1 MKRGRVTKVISF
13 AVALLMII
21 GLVGLVPT
29 GCVKADEVVTNIVNG
44 GFETDI
50 YAAEGAG
57 WEIETTTW
65 DNATIASYKY
75 STNEWLKTPAD
86 ASEFGVNI
94 WYQDGGTVTFKQ
106 TIDIPEGKT
115 TFSSDI
121 MGGKGTIKISLSDSE
136 GTEKAA
142 SEAKALTGWDTWDTV
157 TLEYVAESDETGVVL
172 TVTVACEAE
181 GYGYLNSVTAEKES
195 TSDPDDEVKREFD
208 FDLTP
213 IEMDP
218 VDSTLVADK
227 VQNLPTDFMT
237 GFDISSYLSI
247 VESGA
252 KYKDFEGN
260 ELDDAGFFS
269 LLKENGVNW
278 VRIRVWVDPTDGNGK
293 TYGGGN
299 CDVETAKKIG
309 KWATDAGIRVLIDF
323 HYSDFWTDPGK
334 QTAPKAWAEMELA
347 DKAETLKKWT
357 EDSLTEIIEAGVDV
371 GMVQVGNETTTGFCG
386 EKAMANMCTLFKAGS
401 EGVQAVETAKD
412 KKIMIAI
419 HLTNPDKID
428 FTGYAKSLK
437 DNGVIY
443 DVFATSY
450 YPYWHGTL
458 ENLQNKL
465 SAVAENY
472 GKYVM
477 VAETS
482 YARTLEDGDGWE
494 NTESEKKLETDT
506 FPYEISEQG
515 QVNHFRNVI
524 KTVSEIK
531 DNKGIGV
538 FWWEPAW
545 IPVANYADAEN
556 QEEVLASNK
565 KIWEEKGSGW
575 ATSVAADY
583 DKNVGEWYGG
593 SAVDNESVFDFDGKA
608 CESLKLFNIIRAGS
622 TAKNEISLIKDIEL
636 TFEVNEEIV
645 LPEKVDVIF
654 KDGTEDVGDVEWS
667 EEALNSI
674 DNTIE
679 GKHEISGKVVYQGK
693 TYGATC
699 IVTLIPENLLKDRNF
714 DFEKGNADWT
724 ITGEASD
731 NVINGTDVRGGSY
744 GYHFWNGTDF
754 TCGIEQTITLDA
766 GVYTFG
772 GYIQGGDC
780 GDDSE
785 IYIYARSQSKES
797 IVRALLSGWMDWKNP
812 EIKAFTVEE
821 DGTEVTIGLNVT
833 AAGGGWGTA
842 DDFYLNKVGE
852 YVEEEWPFADVEP
865 EDSGAEEMLS
875 AYHRGILSGFPTD
888 DGIHVNVKPKNK
900 TTRAQFAIML
910 YRMAVSEGR
919 IEEGTTGTGSFD
931 DVKEGQS
938 GYDAIM
944 WASENHIINGYP
956 NGKFKPES
964 YITRAQITLMLK
976 NYADHFG
983 IDTSARSEEISEL
996 SDYAEVTESFR
1007 DGVSWAFA
1015 KGIISGKIKNNKA
1028 VIAPN
1033 DYATRAQCSMF
1044 IIRFLNE

>member
-1 MKRGRVTKVISF
+1 MKKSGIKKIVSF
-13 AVALLMII
+13 ATSVLMT
-21 GLVGLVPT
+21 VGIAGFAGT
-29 GCVKADEVVTNIVNG
+29 GCVKAAGVTTNIVNG
-44 GFETDI
+44 DFCTGIWDDN
-50 YAAEGAG
+50 AG
-57 WEIETTTW
+57 WTVSSTTW
-65 DNATIASYKY
+65 ENQTIATYEY
-75 STNEWLKTPAD
+75 ATNEWMTAPAD
-86 ASEFGVNI
+86 GSEYGVNI
-94 WYQDGGTVTFKQ
+94 WYQDGGTASFSQIINIAEGETDFSAMVMGEKATLTLSVGEDYSTSVSLSGWNTWDAVDVEFMAEDDLTDV
-106 TIDIPEGKT
+106 TIDVSIE
-115 TFSSDI
+115 
-121 MGGKGTIKISLSDSE
+121 
-136 GTEKAA
+136 
-142 SEAKALTGWDTWDTV
+142 
-157 TLEYVAESDETGVVL
+157 
-172 TVTVACEAE
+172 CEAG
-181 GYGYLNSVTAEKES
+181 GYAYLNSVTAEHINEN
-195 TSDPDDEVKREFD
+195 PDEVIREFD
-208 FDLTP
+208 FDTT
-213 IEMDP
+213 P
-218 VDSTLVADK
+218 VDMEAMDSDLVCEK
-227 VQNLPTDFMT
+227 VDGMATDFIT

-247 VESGA
+247 TESGA
-252 KYKDFEGN
+252 TFKDFEGN
-260 ELDDAGFFS
+260 ELDHAGFFD

-278 VRIRVWVDPTDGNGK
+278 VRLRVWVDPTNEEGK

-309 KWATDAGIRVLIDF
+309 RWASDAGIRVLIDF

-334 QTAPKAWAEMELA
+334 QTAPKAWAEMNLEE
-347 DKAETLKKWT
+347 KAATLKAWT
-357 EDSLTEIIEAGVDV
+357 VGSLTEIIDAGVDV

-386 EKAMANMCTLFKAGS
+386 EKDMPNMCTLFKAGS
-401 EGVQAVETAKD
+401 EGVQEVEKAMD

-419 HLTNPDKID
+419 HLTNPDKIN
-428 FTGYAKSLK
+428 FNSYAKSLK
-437 DNGVIY
+437 DNGVVY

-458 ENLQNKL
+458 ENLESKL
-465 SAVAENY
+465 SDIASTY

-482 YARTLEDGDGWE
+482 YARTLDDGDGWE
-494 NTESEKKLETDT
+494 NTESVKKLESDT

-515 QVNHFRNVI
+515 QINHFRNVI
-524 KTVSEIK
+524 KTVSGID

-545 IPVANYADAEN
+545 IPVQNYADAEDK
-556 QEEVLASNK
+556 EAVLAENK
-565 KIWEEKGSGW
+565 EIWDEKGSGW
-575 ATSVAADY
+575 ATIAAADY

-608 CESLKLFNIIRAGS
+608 LESLKVFNLVRAGS
-622 TAKNEISLIKDIEL
+622 KAENGISEL
-636 TFEVNEEIV
+636 VDAEATFEEGEEIV
-645 LPEKVDVIF
+645 LPETVKVVY
-654 KDGTEDVGDVEWS
+654 KDGTE
-667 EEALNSI
+667 EEAEVIWNKTETEAVSKAGI
-674 DNTIE
+674 GE
-679 GKHEISGKVVYQGK
+679 YEISGKVNYNEEEFEVHCK
-693 TYGATC
+693 VTVTYA
-699 IVTLIPENLLKDRNF
+699 NLLRDKNF
-714 DFEKGNADWT
+714 DFEKGDADWT

-731 NVINGTDVRGGSY
+731 NLINGTDVRGGSY
-744 GYHFWNGTDF
+744 GYHFWNDTDF
-754 TCGIEQTITLDA
+754 TCGIEQKITLDA
-766 GVYTFG
+766 GTYTFG

-780 GDDSE
+780 GDAAE
-785 IYIYARSQSKES
+785 IYIYVDMGDTKPVSA
-797 IVRALLSGWMDWKNP
+797 VALTGWNDWKNP
-812 EIKAFTVEE
+812 EIEKFTVEE

-842 DDFYLNKVGE
+842 DDFYLYRIGDTDT
-852 YVEEEWPFADVEP
+852 EWPFADVAES
-865 EDSGAEEMLS
+865 DNGANEMLA
-875 AYHRGILSGFPTD
+875 AYERGILSGFPA
-888 DGIHVNVKPKNK
+888 GEEGLVNVKPMNK

-919 IEEGTTGTGSFD
+919 IEEGTSGTGSFT

-1015 KGIISGKIKNNKA
+1015 KGIISGKIKNGVV